1 MPRRPKRG
9 GEGARIIRSSS
20 KGTAVSMRISGL
32 NRPTLGTAPGGVR
45 RAEGGAVFSPMAT
58 ATGGATATTAGSG
71 TASLA
76 GLDALLALQAVPAEK
91 PNRQK
96 TVRRGH
102 DLLDVLDEMK
112 LGLLGGPVGGEAL
125 ERLAT
130 LVREG
135 RSEELDD
142 PVLAG
147 LMADIELRAMVELAK
162 QGRFV
167 D

>member
-1 MPRRPKRG
+1 
-9 GEGARIIRSSS
+9 
-20 KGTAVSMRISGL
+20 MRITGL
-32 NRPTLGTAPGGVR
+32 NRPSLSPVAGAVR
-45 RAEGGAVFSPMAT
+45 RAEGGAVFSPMAA
-58 ATGGATATTAGSG
+58 ATGGAAATTAAAG

-76 GLDALLALQAVPAEK
+76 GLDALLALQALPAEK

-102 DLLDVLDEMK
+102 DVLNVLDEMK

-162 QGRFV
+162 HGKFV